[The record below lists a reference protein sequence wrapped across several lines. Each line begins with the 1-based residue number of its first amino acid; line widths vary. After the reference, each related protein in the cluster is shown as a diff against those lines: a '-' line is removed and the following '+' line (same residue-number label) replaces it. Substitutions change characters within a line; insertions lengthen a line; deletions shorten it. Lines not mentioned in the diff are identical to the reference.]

1 MNKKNITPDTLNLL
15 KAEYKYTKILI
26 KRVDKNTLKYN
37 NRIKTISNALVDFK
51 QSLIKNPI

>member
-26 KRVDKNTLKYN
+26 KRVDKNTLKFN
-37 NRIKTISNALVDFK
+37 NRIKEINNAIVNFK

>member
-1 MNKKNITPDTLNLL
+1 MNKKNITPHTLNLL

-37 NRIKTISNALVDFK
+37 NRIKAISNAIVDFK